1 MIVTEDRAREL
12 ALDWVEAW
20 NTHNLDRIMSHY
32 AEDVILIS
40 PVAAQLLN
48 EPSGTVTGKE
58 ALRNY
63 FKKGL
68 EVYPD
73 LKFEL
78 LDVMWGVS
86 SVVLYYINQ
95 KGTKTGEFMEVSS
108 TGKVTKIMGYKPRPS
123 RTAFYLLNC
132 AQTPL

>member
-1 MIVTEDRAREL
+1 MIVTEDRARQL

-95 KGTKTGEFMEVSS
+95 KGTKAGEFMEEVSS
-108 TGKVTKIMGYKPRPS
+108 TGKVTKVVAHYNG
-123 RTAFYLLNC
+123 
-132 AQTPL
+132 

>member
-1 MIVTEDRAREL
+1 MILTADIAGEL
-12 ALDWVEAW
+12 ARDWVEAW
-20 NTHNLDRIMSHY
+20 NSHNLDRIMSHY

-40 PVAAQLLN
+40 PVAAKLLN
-48 EPSGTVTGKE
+48 EPSGRVTGKE

-78 LDVMWGVS
+78 LDVMWGIS

-95 KGTKTGEFMEVSS
+95 KGTKTGEFMELSS
-108 TGKVTKIMGYKPRPS
+108 KGKVTKVVANY
-123 RTAFYLLNC
+123 NE
-132 AQTPL
+132 

>member
-95 KGTKTGEFMEVSS
+95 KGTKAGEFMEVSS
-108 TGKVTKIMGYKPRPS
+108 TGKVTKVVGHY
-123 RTAFYLLNC
+123 NG
-132 AQTPL
+132 

>member
-32 AEDVILIS
+32 GEDVILIS

-48 EPSGTVTGKE
+48 EPSGTVRGKE

-95 KGTKTGEFMEVSS
+95 KGTKAGEFMEVSS
-108 TGKVTKIMGYKPRPS
+108 TGKVTKVVAHYNG
-123 RTAFYLLNC
+123 
-132 AQTPL
+132 

>member
-1 MIVTEDRAREL
+1 MSFTADIAREL
-12 ALDWVEAW
+12 AIDWVEAW
-20 NTHNLDRIMSHY
+20 NSHNLDRIMSHY

-40 PVAAQLLN
+40 PVAAKILN

-68 EVYPD
+68 EVYPE

-78 LDVMWGVS
+78 LDVMWGIS
-86 SVVLYYINQ
+86 CLVLYYINQ
-95 KGTKTGEFMEVSS
+95 KGTNTGEFMEVNSK
-108 TGKVTKIMGYKPRPS
+108 GKVTKVVANY
-123 RTAFYLLNC
+123 NE
-132 AQTPL
+132 

>member
-1 MIVTEDRAREL
+1 MILTEDRAREL
-12 ALDWVEAW
+12 ARDWVEAW

-40 PVAAQLLN
+40 PVAAQLLD

-68 EVYPD
+68 EVYPN

-78 LDVMWGVS
+78 LDVMWGIS
-86 SVVLYYINQ
+86 SLVLYYINH

-108 TGKVTKIMGYKPRPS
+108 TGKVIKVVAHYNG
-123 RTAFYLLNC
+123 
-132 AQTPL
+132 

>member
-1 MIVTEDRAREL
+1 MSVTEDRAREL

-58 ALRNY
+58 ALLIY
-63 FKKGL
+63 FKKGP

-95 KGTKTGEFMEVSS
+95 KGTNAGEFMEVSS
-108 TGKVTKIMGYKPRPS
+108 SGKVTKVVAHYNG
-123 RTAFYLLNC
+123 
-132 AQTPL
+132 